1 MHARLFTTPHRTI
14 PVVIATVLDF
24 LEIPARAVLPHHYRT
39 GTTIYRGLSVN
50 GDTRKNVGVTPP
62 PLFRFIRR

>member
-1 MHARLFTTPHRTI
+1 MHARLFTAPHRTA

-24 LEIPARAVLPHHYRT
+24 LEIPGRAVLPHHYRA

-50 GDTRKNVGVTPP
+50 GVREKT
-62 PLFRFIRR
+62 